1 MLSNNSLPL
10 HVERT
15 SFFAQT
21 TNNEGLKTNI
31 IMEIRPQLSF
41 TEAFN
46 SATSKIF
53 QFTGRARRSEYWW
66 IIGLVVLID
75 IVLTSLFSIFSW
87 PIAFLLYLATI
98 PLTFRRLHDSGRSGW
113 WWGAGVILQIAFV
126 LAMVYDVVIASV
138 QAASLNDYDYTFNHS
153 DLSFFITFVTKY
165 SIWALIIGVYKI
177 VMFVF
182 MCLDSNQYTNKYGES
197 PKYMNDDEVEGSTY
211 FDN

>member
-1 MLSNNSLPL
+1 
-10 HVERT
+10 
-15 SFFAQT
+15 
-21 TNNEGLKTNI
+21 
-31 IMEIRPQLSF
+31 MEIRPQLSF
-41 TEAFN
+41 TESFN

-66 IIGLVVLID
+66 MIGLVVLIN

-98 PLTFRRLHDSGRSGW
+98 PLTFRRLHDSGKSGW

-126 LAMVYDVVIASV
+126 MAMIYDIVMASV
-138 QAASLNDYDYTFNHS
+138 QAASLNDYDYSFNHS
-153 DLSFFITFVTKY
+153 DLSYFINFVAKY

-182 MCLDSNQYTNKYGES
+182 MCLDSDKYANKYGES
-197 PKYMNDDEVEGSTY
+197 PKYVDDDEAGESTY
-211 FDN
+211 IEN